1 MAVCNW
7 WARSPSI
14 IRKVKLC
21 PRVSGKWEV
30 SGWKPPHSCEQ
41 ISLVHVRCSFLL
53 RLLTPQ
59 KEAVGKKRQH
69 EMKEHPGLAF
79 WEGPH
84 SVCGVCF
91 SLNKSS
97 SYLSLCLSLNSF
109 CDEISR
115 TQASGFPGG
124 LVTKNRLAMQGKLVR
139 FLVWED
145 PTCWGATRLP
155 RPQLPSF
162 HSGAYV

>member
-1 MAVCNW
+1 MGKIPFHYEESKTLPKSFWQVRGVGLEATPLLWTNSLGSREMLISFK
-7 WARSPSI
+7 AADTPEGS
-14 IRKVKLC
+14 
-21 PRVSGKWEV
+21 SGEEKTTWDERAC
-30 SGWKPPHSCEQ
+30 WSC
-41 ISLVHVRCSFLL
+41 LL
-53 RLLTPQ
+53 R
-59 KEAVGKKRQH
+59 
-69 EMKEHPGLAF
+69 
-79 WEGPH
+79 GPTL
-84 SVCGVCF
+84 CGVCF

-115 TQASGFPGG
+115 TRASGFPGG

-155 RPQLPSF
+155 KP
-162 HSGAYV
+162 